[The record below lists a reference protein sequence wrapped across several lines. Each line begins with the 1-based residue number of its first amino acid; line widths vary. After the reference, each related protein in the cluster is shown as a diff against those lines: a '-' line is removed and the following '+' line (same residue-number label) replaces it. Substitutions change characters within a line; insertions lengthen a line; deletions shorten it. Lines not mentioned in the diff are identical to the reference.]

1 MAMTKDR
8 HGCLTAWLIL
18 MIVANSLTALSYLV
32 LTLLGRKTVAPAWAL
47 VTLAVGCIANVVFAV
62 ALFRWKRWGFFG
74 FLVTTILALVINLR
88 IGIKPIFVGIG
99 LFGIVILYAVLQIG
113 GERRGWNQL
122 E

>member
-1 MAMTKDR
+1 MTKDR